1 MFIYLL
7 YSQYLY
13 TDTLRLCSNSM
24 TLSGL
29 RPTGS
34 GKLRARVGNSRSR
47 LLRLHFATGYLL
59 GSNTCAK
66 RKREQ
71 DCVEVK
77 LILSLKHP
85 YRKLGMLCNS
95 SCWDEWLGFYTLNQ
109 AVIVHRPP
117 WEVCVFG
124 QEGTL
129 MLRQTM
135 KLTTAWTIR
144 SSLKED
150 GPS

>member
-1 MFIYLL
+1 MYLL

-13 TDTLRLCSNSM
+13 TDKLRLCSNSM
-24 TLSGL
+24 ALSGS
-29 RPTGS
+29 RPTVS
-34 GKLRARVGNSRSR
+34 EKLRACVGNSRSR
-47 LLRLHFATGYLL
+47 MLRLHFATGYLL

-66 RKREQ
+66 RNREQ
-71 DCVEVK
+71 DCVEGEVK

-95 SCWDEWLGFYTLNQ
+95 SCWDEWLGFYTVNQ

-135 KLTTAWTIR
+135 KLTAAWTIR

-150 GPS
+150 GLS